1 MGELAYLTRDA
12 KKQKPEARIKILQLF
27 EPKIKKSSQFAPTAC
42 REDLEQELR
51 IQLLKVIDCFEES
64 ETLDFWKAVNQH

>member
-1 MGELAYLTRDA
+1 MGELTYLTRDA
-12 KKQKPEARIKILQLF
+12 KQQKPEARSQLLRLF
-27 EPKIKKSSQFAPTAC
+27 EPKIKKSSQFAPIAC

-51 IQLLKVIDCFEES
+51 IQLLKVIDRFEES